1 MAFFTSDKK
10 VVLNTLKRHEWSGE
24 GQLQELLEKLAGF
37 ELKPADIL
45 WMLTDRD
52 RTLRTYGG
60 QLVIQGDFPQ
70 IATVILKEALAL
82 PHVQRKALISILP
95 RIRDNTILDRIDEM
109 LDDKEE
115 ERRTLAVDVVL
126 SYPASQVM
134 AQLAQL
140 IRHEDPEYRS
150 RALTRFLE
158 ENDGNLPE
166 NRVRQLIVPL
176 LTDPEEKLRIRAVQ
190 ALAKNADEEL
200 VDLLLARLRA
210 EHGVARQVIA
220 KVIDQWVVEDRLNIE
235 DRLVP
240 LLSDGDEAIRNI
252 VIELVQHAKDPAR
265 VVQKIILFS
274 KSLMGWMRER
284 IHETIKRVGE
294 SLLDPMIELMYHED
308 PQIRSS
314 ALMFATNFNDPKMV
328 DAVCHLLHDKD
339 WWTRVVAMDTLGRL
353 GDERAVDALIKSLE
367 DEEVRWS
374 AVDALT
380 RIGSPRSLAPV
391 ARLLSDDVKEI
402 RLEVIRALEVYNDPR
417 VLPLLKRTLEGDSE
431 VDVRERAL
439 DAYKSITE
447 RNRLE
452 IDEKELRAAMVYRSK
467 SARRIDAL
475 LTEMRKVGASD
486 LHLTA
491 HSPPYIRLEG
501 ELRCVGKRTFTPQE
515 TREMLL
521 EVMTESQRQ
530 EFFDF
535 HQVDFCYDIP
545 GTGRYRC
552 NVFEQQLGTCGVF
565 RSISAEIPTFTEIR
579 LPPHLSD
586 IANYHQGLVIVS
598 GTSGSGKTTTLAALV
613 NLLNET
619 KKSHVI
625 TLEDPIEY
633 IHPFKNCLINQRQ
646 IKTHTRSY
654 AAALR
659 AALREDPDV
668 IVVGDM
674 RDNETMALATTA
686 AETGHLVIAT
696 MNTTSA
702 VKSIVRI
709 IESFPPREQPQIRAM
724 LSESLKVVVSQS
736 LMRRRD
742 RRGRVACFEV
752 LMITSAVANLIRD
765 NRMFLIPSLMQIGRN
780 IGMATV
786 DAGLMELVN
795 SGLVTPEDAYM
806 RAEKKEEFE
815 PLVSRG
821 FLEGKV
827 TDG

>member
-10 VVLNTLKRHEWSGE
+10 VVLNTLKKHEWSGE
-24 GQLQELLEKLAGF
+24 AQLQELLEKLAGF

-52 RTLRTYGG
+52 RTLRTYGA
-60 QLVIQGDFPQ
+60 QLFIQGDFQ
-70 IATVILKEALAL
+70 QVAALLLKEALSL
-82 PHVQRKALISILP
+82 PHIQRKALISVLP
-95 RIRDNTILDRIDEM
+95 RLRDNSILNRIDEM
-109 LDDKEE
+109 LVDKDE
-115 ERRTLAVDVVL
+115 ERRNLAVDVVL

-140 IRHEDPEYRS
+140 IRHEDSEYRS

-158 ENDGNLPE
+158 DNDGSVSESRLK
-166 NRVRQLIVPL
+166 QLITPL

-190 ALAKNADEEL
+190 ALAKNADDEL

-235 DRLVP
+235 DKLVP

-328 DAVCHLLHDKD
+328 EAVCHLLHDKD

-391 ARLLSDDVKEI
+391 ARLLSDNVKEI

-417 VLPLLKRTLEGDSE
+417 VLPLLKRTLEGDPE

-439 DAYKSITE
+439 EAYKSITE

-452 IDEKELRAAMVYRSK
+452 MDEKELRAAMIYRSK

-475 LTEMRKVGASD
+475 LTEMRKIGSSD

-501 ELRCVGKRTFTPQE
+501 ELRCVGKRAFTPQE

-521 EVMTESQRQ
+521 EVMTEAQRQ

-633 IHPFKNCLINQRQ
+633 VHPFKNCLINQRQ

-709 IESFPPREQPQIRAM
+709 IESFPPREQPQVRAM

-736 LMRRRD
+736 LMRKKD
-742 RRGRVACFEV
+742 QRGRVACFEV

-795 SGLVTPEDAYM
+795 AGLITPEDAYM
-806 RAEKKEEFE
+806 RADKKEEFE
-815 PLVSRG
+815 SLVSRG
-821 FLEGKV
+821 FLEGSVK
-827 TDG
+827 DG